1 MVKIP
6 INKDHYYKLVMTPS
20 KLPAVSTISKD
31 FTLEGAAVLGCGAQG
46 TVKKIY
52 SKLDKA

>member
-31 FTLEGAAVLGCGAQG
+31 FTLEGAAVLGCGA
-46 TVKKIY
+46 
-52 SKLDKA
+52 